1 MTVFGTRPEAIKLAP
16 VIKELQHHSTTLKS
30 VVVVTAQHRQMLDS
44 VLNVFSIKPNYDMN
58 IMGENQGLS
67 DITCKILKNI
77 ESIYDKERP
86 DLVLIQGDTTTV
98 FAASLAAYYRKI
110 PVGHIEAG
118 LRSRN
123 KYQPFPEEINRRLT
137 SVIAHLHFAPTDEAK
152 TNLLQ
157 EGISED
163 LICVTGN
170 TVIDALLEVAAQD
183 FTFDNDLLNNIK
195 GRMILI
201 TAHRRESFG
210 KPFIDICNA
219 ILTLAKQYPDVTFV
233 YPVHLNPNVRNIVY
247 PMLGNLSNVILIE
260 PLEYLPFVHLMKR
273 ACIILTDS
281 GGIQEESPSLNK
293 PVLILRE
300 ITERPEAVK
309 AGSAKLVGTRSQ
321 TIIRETTRLLEYT
334 QEYERM
340 THIANPFGDGRA
352 SKRIVDFIKLEFNNK
367 LLYEIQLFCQSHT
380 YLSKGSIPD
389 FLQICVLSRRDRWK

>member
-1 MTVFGTRPEAIKLAP
+1 MFKVMTVFGTRPEAIKLAP

-321 TIIRETTRLLEYT
+321 TIIRETTRLLEDT

-367 LLYEIQLFCQSHT
+367 LLYEMN
-380 YLSKGSIPD
+380 
-389 FLQICVLSRRDRWK
+389 

>member
-1 MTVFGTRPEAIKLAP
+1 MFKIMSVFGTRPEAIKLAP
-16 VIKELQHHSTTLKS
+16 VIKELQKHSDTLKS
-30 VVVVTAQHRQMLDS
+30 VVTVTAQHRQMLDS
-44 VLNVFSIKPNYDMN
+44 VLSVFAIKPDYDMN
-58 IMGENQGLS
+58 IMDKNQGLT
-67 DITCKILKNI
+67 DITCKVLKNI
-77 ESIYDKERP
+77 EVIYEEERP
-86 DLVLIQGDTTTV
+86 DLVLVQGDTTTV
-98 FAASLAAYYRKI
+98 FAASLAAYYGRI
-110 PVGHIEAG
+110 PVGHVEAG
-118 LRSRN
+118 LRSHN

-152 TNLLQ
+152 TNLLN

-170 TVIDALLEVAAQD
+170 TVIDALLKVAAQD

-219 ILTLAKQYPDVTFV
+219 ILTLAKQYPDVIFV

-247 PMLGNLSNVILIE
+247 PMLGNLSNIILIE
-260 PLEYLPFVHLMKR
+260 PLEYMPFVHLMKR
-273 ACIILTDS
+273 AYIILTDS

-309 AGSAKLVGTRSQ
+309 AGSAKLVGTHSQ
-321 TIIRETTRLLEYT
+321 TIIRETTRLLEDT

-340 THIANPFGDGRA
+340 THIVNPFGDGHA
-352 SKRIVDFIKLEFNNK
+352 SKRIVDFIKHKLNNNK
-367 LLYEIQLFCQSHT
+367 KEIT
-380 YLSKGSIPD
+380 TEAI
-389 FLQICVLSRRDRWK
+389 V

>member
-1 MTVFGTRPEAIKLAP
+1 MFKIMSVFGTRPEAIKLAP
-16 VIKELQHHSTTLKS
+16 VIKELQKYSDTLKS
-30 VVVVTAQHRQMLDS
+30 VVTVTAQHRQMLDS
-44 VLNVFSIKPNYDMN
+44 VLSVFAIKPDYDMN
-58 IMGENQGLS
+58 IMDKNQGLS
-67 DITCKILKNI
+67 DITCKVLKNI
-77 ESIYDKERP
+77 EVIYEKEQP
-86 DLVLIQGDTTTV
+86 DLVLVQGDTTTV
-98 FAASLAAYYRKI
+98 FAASLAAYYRRI

-152 TNLLQ
+152 TNLLK
-157 EGISED
+157 EGVSED

-219 ILTLAKQYPDVTFV
+219 ILTLAKQYTDVTFV

-247 PMLGNLSNVILIE
+247 PMLGNLSNIILIE
-260 PLEYLPFVHLMKR
+260 PLEYMPFVHLMKR
-273 ACIILTDS
+273 SYLILTDS

-300 ITERPEAVK
+300 VTERPEAVR
-309 AGSAKLVGTRSQ
+309 AGCAELVGTDPQ
-321 TIIRETTRLLEYT
+321 TIIRETTRLLEDT

-340 THIANPFGDGRA
+340 THIVNPFGDGHA
-352 SKRIVDFIKLEFNNK
+352 SQRIVDFIKHELNNNNK
-367 LLYEIQLFCQSHT
+367 
-380 YLSKGSIPD
+380 
-389 FLQICVLSRRDRWK
+389 RRML

>member
-1 MTVFGTRPEAIKLAP
+1 MFKIMSVFGTRPEAIKLAP
-16 VIKELQHHSTTLKS
+16 VIKELHRHSDVLKS
-30 VVVVTAQHRQMLDS
+30 IVVVTAQHRQMLDS
-44 VLNVFSIKPNYDMN
+44 VLSVFAIKPDYDMN
-58 IMGENQGLS
+58 IMDKNQGLS
-67 DITCKILKNI
+67 DITCKVLKNI
-77 ESIYDKERP
+77 EVIYEKEQP
-86 DLVLIQGDTTTV
+86 DLVLVQGDTTTV
-98 FAASLAAYYRKI
+98 FAASLAAYYRRI

-152 TNLLQ
+152 TNLLN
-157 EGISED
+157 EGISES

-219 ILTLAKQYPDVTFV
+219 ILTLAKKYPDVTFV

-247 PMLGNLSNVILIE
+247 PMLGNVSNIILIE
-260 PLEYLPFVHLMKR
+260 PLEYVPFVHLMKR
-273 ACIILTDS
+273 AYIILTDS

-309 AGSAKLVGTRSQ
+309 AGSAKLVGTHSQ
-321 TIIRETTRLLEYT
+321 TIIRETTRLLEDT

-340 THIANPFGDGRA
+340 INIVNPFGDGRA
-352 SKRIVDFIKLEFNNK
+352 SKRIVAFIKHELNNNK
-367 LLYEIQLFCQSHT
+367 LRML
-380 YLSKGSIPD
+380 
-389 FLQICVLSRRDRWK
+389 